1 MSRIYKDK
9 YDCIVIGGSLSGLAS
24 ALTLAKKGYSVLVLE
39 QHNLPGGVATSFIRG
54 GIEIEA
60 SLHEM
65 MSIGPTYS
73 PLKIRNFFDEMGID
87 IDWLRVPEAYR
98 FVEPGLSAVV
108 HAGDKG
114 NFDVPAKDICDAVGD
129 PDGKIFEKLMK
140 LFTLCHNVYNS
151 VNELSI
157 HPVGKVAMLSKHSD
171 FVKTAGYSAQ
181 EVLDTFGFPK
191 KVLDILSAYW
201 IYVGSPLYDL
211 PFTIYAVLIADYL
224 GYGSYIPKKFSHEMS
239 LKMAEK
245 AMEMGVQIEFGVWA
259 NKIIVDKG
267 RVTGVLTVDRDL
279 IKTDYVICSTYP
291 NLAYNRLIEPKTEVP
306 QKAIKT
312 INARDLGLTC
322 FSVVLLL
329 DRNYKDLRIK
339 DYSTFY
345 SLEEFDMKSIWE
357 NYASVNE
364 PYKYITSICT
374 NIANPDASPAGTC
387 LYSITALPRPDSW
400 KDVTPENYRQK
411 KNQYA
416 RWMIEAE
423 SKRLGV
429 NLFDHIKEIVIET
442 PITIAHYTSAYKGS
456 IYGYRHQMADHIIA
470 RLQMS
475 KDENYIHGLAFCGA
489 HGISGDGMSPA
500 ITNGRKAAKTILE
513 FMALD
518 KGAHH
523 ES

>member
-171 FVKTAGYSAQ
+171 FVKTAGHA
-181 EVLDTFGFPK
+181 ECIELKAHNILVLASR
-191 KVLDILSAYW
+191 IALSH
-201 IYVGSPLYDL
+201 S
-211 PFTIYAVLIADYL
+211 F
-224 GYGSYIPKKFSHEMS
+224 
-239 LKMAEK
+239 
-245 AMEMGVQIEFGVWA
+245 
-259 NKIIVDKG
+259 
-267 RVTGVLTVDRDL
+267 
-279 IKTDYVICSTYP
+279 STYMDGVAF
-291 NLAYNRLIEPKTEVP
+291 NQFSISENK
-306 QKAIKT
+306 
-312 INARDLGLTC
+312 
-322 FSVVLLL
+322 FSVVSNSSFLLMNMGQL
-329 DRNYKDLRIK
+329 LVNNPH
-339 DYSTFY
+339 SSNF
-345 SLEEFDMKSIWE
+345 IW
-357 NYASVNE
+357 
-364 PYKYITSICT
+364 
-374 NIANPDASPAGTC
+374 
-387 LYSITALPRPDSW
+387 
-400 KDVTPENYRQK
+400 
-411 KNQYA
+411 
-416 RWMIEAE
+416 M
-423 SKRLGV
+423 
-429 NLFDHIKEIVIET
+429 
-442 PITIAHYTSAYKGS
+442 
-456 IYGYRHQMADHIIA
+456 
-470 RLQMS
+470 
-475 KDENYIHGLAFCGA
+475 
-489 HGISGDGMSPA
+489 
-500 ITNGRKAAKTILE
+500 
-513 FMALD
+513 
-518 KGAHH
+518 
-523 ES
+523 